1 MPHDLTDKQTEAI
14 SRGDGHLRVLGP
26 PGSGKTALLLER
38 FLGAADGAA
47 LITYTRESRDS
58 FVDALL
64 SRGTARFGKVPVY
77 TYNALVRQVIASNP
91 SGVLR
96 VVGELEEA
104 VLLRRLLPRIADRLE
119 SDYRSTL
126 RSGAFQERVLGVVNS
141 LLQQGTEP
149 EQREMI
155 FESAGSK
162 RVRDLFTICFE
173 FSDYLESHGYLTHYN
188 AAWRA
193 ARIVA
198 EHPASNPLQEAG
210 VVLIDDFQDVDG
222 GQYQL
227 VRALA
232 PPDGDRAL
240 NVFGDPTG
248 ARFRSR
254 GTTDRYLLDVFPRDY
269 APRDVFLP
277 AGCANATVLGPVVDR
292 IIEQTAGVEA
302 AQRFARTEQDGEP
315 VDVRLV
321 VADDE
326 VAEAAWI
333 ARRVLE
339 LIDSGECRPEDIS
352 VAVRD
357 KSRYEPVLT
366 AAFGECGLVLDTGRR
381 PQHPFEFFVSSLLRL
396 LAEPAS
402 ESARYAV
409 TRSPFFDA
417 LKQAG
422 HKAGLDAGLI
432 DGEITVETTREAIQR
447 ATIGQNGA
455 FDLALLLED
464 WLRPALSEAAA
475 GAGPELLSFI
485 GGLAEEWRVY
495 AEAVEGT
502 RSRRTVGEFLALS
515 RILSR
520 RLDGARIGSGRTG
533 LYSIHELSSRR
544 SPVVIVA
551 GCSELIFPALPPRD
565 DYVPWNRVQE
575 ALRAAIDDHP
585 VDLFPARSS
594 EGFIRDEYALML
606 TALSRAGKRLELT
619 APKQFGG
626 RATPAPARVLELM
639 QESVRLDG
647 IGRQP
652 AVSLRLAR
660 VLAGN
665 PAAAPHLAGRLWHV
679 PPPAA
684 RDVVRE
690 HTRLSPSA
698 LTTWTI
704 CARKYFYLRV
714 LRIEGER
721 TAAMAFGTVFH
732 DLMNKLSIENKTHE
746 ELSAAI
752 RSPRVD
758 ELIEEVIA
766 DPNGFAGAPVVEQE
780 SARHHLR
787 SMILRFL
794 ELDGTRRDGYR
805 IDSSEQ
811 YLRFEHSGAQFHGM
825 ADRID
830 TTGSGGRVVID
841 YKTGKLPKTGATI
854 RRKALAGFDNPD
866 ERLWQ
871 VPIYARGAGTAEG
884 GYPETFCY
892 YVIRPDGDNIVVG
905 VAVGDEDDATRVAE
919 SFGVAKKRIGFMS
932 PGELDESLDEAANVA
947 RDVFADREYFVR
959 TDERN
964 RCSRCEF
971 RRVCERVT

>member
-1 MPHDLTDKQTEAI
+1 MPDLQTDAI
-14 SRGDGHLRVLGP
+14 PGAALSGDGHLRVLGP
-26 PGSGKTALLLER
+26 PGSGKTALILER
-38 FLGAADGAA
+38 FLGATDGAA
-47 LITYTRESRDS
+47 LITYTSESRDA

-64 SRGTARFGKVPVY
+64 PRGTARFGKVPVY

-91 SGVLR
+91 SGGLR
-96 VVGELEEA
+96 VIGELEEA

-119 SDYRSTL
+119 SDYRRTL
-126 RSGAFQERVLGVVNS
+126 RSGAFQERLLGVVNS
-141 LLQQGTEP
+141 LLQQGASP
-149 EQREMI
+149 GQRGAILEA
-155 FESAGSK
+155 AGTK
-162 RVRDLFTICFE
+162 RARDLFTICFE
-173 FSDYLESHGYLTHYN
+173 FSDYLESRGYLTHYD

-193 ARIVA
+193 ASIVA
-198 EHPASNPLQEAG
+198 EHPAANPLPEAG
-210 VVLIDDFQDVDG
+210 VVLVDDFQDVDA

-232 PPDGDRAL
+232 PPEGDRTL

-254 GTTDRYLLDVFPRDY
+254 GTTDRFLFDVFPRDY
-269 APRDVFLP
+269 GPRDVFLP
-277 AGCANATVLGPVVDR
+277 AGCANAEVLGAVVDR
-292 IIEQTAGVEA
+292 LIEETAGPESS
-302 AQRFARTEQDGEP
+302 QRFARTEQEGEP
-315 VDVRLV
+315 VDVRLA

-326 VAEAAWI
+326 VAESAWI

-339 LIDSGECRPEDIS
+339 LIDSGEYRPEDIS

-366 AAFGECGLVLDTGRR
+366 AAFSECGLVLDTGRR
-381 PQHPFEFFVSSLLRL
+381 PQHPFEFFVSSILRL

-409 TRSPFFDA
+409 ARSPFFDS
-417 LKQAG
+417 LKQV
-422 HKAGLDAGLI
+422 GLVNGLFEG
-432 DGEITVETTREAIQR
+432 DITVETIREAIQG
-447 ATIGQNGA
+447 AAIGQNGA
-455 FDLALLLED
+455 FDLAPLLEN
-464 WLRPALSEAAA
+464 WLRPALTAAGA
-475 GAGPELLSFI
+475 GAGPELLSFL
-485 GGLAEEWRVY
+485 GGLAQEWRDY
-495 AEAVEGT
+495 SDAVEGT

-515 RILSR
+515 RILSQR
-520 RLDGARIGSGRTG
+520 PDGARTGAGRTG

-565 DYVPWNRVQE
+565 DYLPWSRLQE
-575 ALRAAIDDHP
+575 ALRAVIGDRP
-585 VDLFPARSS
+585 VGLFPARSS
-594 EGFIRDEYALML
+594 GGFLRDEYALML
-606 TALSRAGKRLELT
+606 TGLSRAGKRLEMT
-619 APKQFGG
+619 APKQFAG
-626 RATPAPARVLELM
+626 RATPAPARVLELTE
-639 QESVRLDG
+639 ESARLDD

-660 VLAGN
+660 VLSADSTQ
-665 PAAAPHLAGRLWHV
+665 APLLAGRLWHV
-679 PPPAA
+679 PSPVA
-684 RDVVRE
+684 RTVTRE
-690 HTRLSPSA
+690 HSRLSPSA
-698 LTTWTI
+698 LTTWTM

-721 TAAMAFGTVFH
+721 SAAMAFGTVFH

-746 ELSAAI
+746 ELAAVI

-766 DPNGFAGAPVVEQE
+766 DPNGFAGAPEVEQV
-780 SARHHLR
+780 SARHHLGA
-787 SMILRFL
+787 MILRFL

-830 TTGSGGRVVID
+830 STGSGGRVVID
-841 YKTGKLPKTGATI
+841 YKTGKLPKTGITV
-854 RRKALAGFDNPD
+854 RKKALAGYDRPD

-871 VPIYARGAGTAEG
+871 VPIYARGAGTAKG

-892 YVIRPDGDNIVVG
+892 YVIRPDGDDIIVG
-905 VAVGDEDDATRVAE
+905 VAVGDEDDAARVAE

-932 PGELDESLDEAANVA
+932 PAELDESLDEAANVA
-947 RDVFADREYFVR
+947 RDVFADREHFVR
-959 TDERN
+959 TDDRN